1 MLLDRFHN
9 SNSIRNFRHVLF
21 PNNSMYYYKIVYV
34 KKNKKTTRKKT
45 KKYKQTSS
53 ENFSPNMI
61 LKFTTS
67 EPRQLFNF

>member
-1 MLLDRFHN
+1 
-9 SNSIRNFRHVLF
+9 
-21 PNNSMYYYKIVYV
+21 MYYYKIVYV